1 MSGIL
6 AKKIGMTQI
15 FEDGK
20 FIPVT
25 VVEAGPNYVLQKKT
39 VENDG
44 YTALQLGFDEKKE
57 KNTTKPIMGIFKKAG
72 VNPQRFV
79 KELRVDSVEGFELGQ
94 EIKADVL
101 AEVEYVDITGT
112 SKGKGTAGVMKRHN
126 FAGNRASH
134 GVSRNHRLGGSIGMS
149 SWPGKVLRGKKM
161 AGQYGNATVTV
172 QNLKVVKVDVE
183 NNLLLIKGAVPG
195 SKNSYI
201 VVKPASKKIIG

>member
-57 KNTTKPIMGIFKKAG
+57 KNTTKPIMGIFKKAE

-126 FAGNRASH
+126 FGGNRASH

-149 SWPGKVLRGKKM
+149 SWPGKVLKGKRM

-201 VVKPASKKIIG
+201 VVKPAVKK

>member
-25 VVEAGPNYVLQKKT
+25 VVEAGPNFVLQKKT

-57 KNTTKPIMGIFKKAG
+57 KNTTKPVMGIFKKAG
-72 VNPQRFV
+72 VNPQRFI
-79 KELRVDSVEGFELGQ
+79 KELKVDSVEGYELGQ
-94 EIKADVL
+94 EIKVDVL
-101 AEVEYVDITGT
+101 AGVEFVDITGT
-112 SKGKGTAGVMKRHN
+112 SKGKGTSGVMKRHG
-126 FAGNRASH
+126 FGGNRASH

-149 SWPGKVLRGKKM
+149 TWPGKVLKGKRM
-161 AGQYGNATVTV
+161 AGQYGNETVTV
-172 QNLKVVKVDVE
+172 QNLKVVRVDAE

-201 VVKPASKKIIG
+201 VVKPAIKK

>member
-25 VVEAGPNYVLQKKT
+25 VVEAGPNFVLQKKT

-57 KNTTKPIMGIFKKAG
+57 KNTTKPVMGIFKKAG

-79 KELRVDSVEGFELGQ
+79 KELRVDSVEGYELGQ
-94 EIKADVL
+94 EIKVDVL
-101 AEVEYVDITGT
+101 AGVEFVDITGT
-112 SKGKGTAGVMKRHN
+112 SKGKGTSGVMKRHG
-126 FAGNRASH
+126 FGGNRASH

-149 SWPGKVLRGKKM
+149 TWPGKVLKGKRM
-161 AGQYGNATVTV
+161 AGQYGNETVTV
-172 QNLKVVKVDVE
+172 QNLKVVKVDAE
-183 NNLLLIKGAVPG
+183 NNLLLIKGTVPG

-201 VVKPASKKIIG
+201 VVKPAVKK

>member
-25 VVEAGPNYVLQKKT
+25 VVEAGPNFVLQKKT

-57 KNTTKPIMGIFKKAG
+57 KNTTKPVMGIFKKAG

-79 KELRVDSVEGFELGQ
+79 KELRVDSVEGYELGQ
-94 EIKADVL
+94 EIKVDVL
-101 AEVEYVDITGT
+101 AGVEFVDITGT
-112 SKGKGTAGVMKRHN
+112 SKGKGTSGVMKRHG
-126 FAGNRASH
+126 FGGNRASH

-149 SWPGKVLRGKKM
+149 TWPGKVLKGKRM
-161 AGQYGNATVTV
+161 AGQYGNETVTV
-172 QNLKVVKVDVE
+172 QNLKVVKVDAE

-195 SKNSYI
+195 SKNTYI
-201 VVKPASKKIIG
+201 VVKPAVKK

>member
-44 YTALQLGFDEKKE
+44 YTALQLGFDEKRE
-57 KNTTKPIMGIFKKAG
+57 KNTTKPVMGIFKKAG

-79 KELRVDSVEGFELGQ
+79 KEVKVDSVEGYELGQ
-94 EIKADVL
+94 EIKVDTF
-101 AEVEYVDITGT
+101 AEVEFVDITGT
-112 SKGKGTAGVMKRHN
+112 SKGKGTAGVMKRHG
-126 FAGNRASH
+126 FGGNRATH

-149 SWPGKVLRGKKM
+149 SWPGKVLKGKRM
-161 AGQYGNATVTV
+161 AGQHGNATVTV
-172 QNLKVVKVDVE
+172 QNLKVVKVDAE

-195 SKNSYI
+195 AKNGYL
-201 VVKPASKKIIG
+201 VVRPAVKK

>member
-39 VENDG
+39 SEKEG

-57 KNTTKPIMGIFKKAG
+57 KNTTKPMMGIFKKAG
-72 VNPQRFV
+72 VKPLRFV
-79 KELRVDSVEGFELGQ
+79 KELRVDSVEGYELGQ
-94 EIKADVL
+94 EIKIDTF
-101 AEVEYVDITGT
+101 EGVEYVDIIGT

-126 FAGNRASH
+126 FAGNRATH
-134 GVSRNHRLGGSIGMS
+134 GVSRNHRLGGSIGQS
-149 SWPGKVLRGKKM
+149 SFPSKVLKGLKM
-161 AGQYGNATVTV
+161 AGRLGDATVTV

-183 NNLLLIKGAVPG
+183 NNVMLIKGAVPG
-195 SKNSYI
+195 SKNGYL
-201 VVKPASKKIIG
+201 VVTPAKKK

>member
-1 MSGIL
+1 MTGIL
-6 AKKIGMTQI
+6 AKKVGMTQI

-57 KNTTKPIMGIFKKAG
+57 KNTTKPVMGIFKKAG

-79 KELRVDSVEGFELGQ
+79 KEVKVDSVEGYELGQ
-94 EIKADVL
+94 EIKVDAF
-101 AEVEYVDITGT
+101 AEVGFVDITGT
-112 SKGKGTAGVMKRHN
+112 SKGKGTAGVMKRHG
-126 FAGNRASH
+126 FGGNRATH

-149 SWPGKVLRGKKM
+149 SWPGKVLKGKRM
-161 AGQYGNATVTV
+161 AGQLGNVAVTV

-195 SKNSYI
+195 AKNGYL
-201 VVKPASKKIIG
+201 VVRPAVKK